1 MSESPRDIQGSKEAR
16 EKGHQSEGKAGQ
28 RAAEMIISTFYLFSP
43 ICVWGKRS
51 YIFPH
56 IPSVHTYIN
65 IFPGVSTGG
74 MWKPQ
79 EDVEKTVT
87 CLIQTQKLINQ
98 PAPQLQS
105 AGFPCYL
112 GSEKESN
119 IPSLLFFQRCWNGN
133 LKSLNDYFIVAWS
146 NAFTVLLGPDRPLP
160 PWYLLTKRSIFASL
174 HPHFRWSK
182 LPISPGRIPFLLK
195 SPFWRLKPLFI
206 WLNHQFS
213 GWTIPFS
220 WWTYQKKIHFSWLTK
235 WTISISDG

>member
-1 MSESPRDIQGSKEAR
+1 
-16 EKGHQSEGKAGQ
+16 
-28 RAAEMIISTFYLFSP
+28 
-43 ICVWGKRS
+43 
-51 YIFPH
+51 
-56 IPSVHTYIN
+56 
-65 IFPGVSTGG
+65 

>member
-1 MSESPRDIQGSKEAR
+1 MLKRQWRASSKPKSSLISLHRSCNQQDFHVIWDLKKKATFPACYFFRD
-16 EKGHQSEGKAGQ
+16 
-28 RAAEMIISTFYLFSP
+28 AEMVTWKASM
-43 ICVWGKRS
+43 
-51 YIFPH
+51 
-56 IPSVHTYIN
+56 IN
-65 IFPGVSTGG
+65 
-74 MWKPQ
+74 
-79 EDVEKTVT
+79 
-87 CLIQTQKLINQ
+87 
-98 PAPQLQS
+98 
-105 AGFPCYL
+105 
-112 GSEKESN
+112 
-119 IPSLLFFQRCWNGN
+119 
-133 LKSLNDYFIVAWS
+133 YFIVAWS